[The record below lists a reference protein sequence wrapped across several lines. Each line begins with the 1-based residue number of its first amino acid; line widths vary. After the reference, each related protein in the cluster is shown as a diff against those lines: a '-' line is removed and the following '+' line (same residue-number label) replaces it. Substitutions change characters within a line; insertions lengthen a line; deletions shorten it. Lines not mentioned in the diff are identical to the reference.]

1 MNRKQVNAFLKVI
14 SKDRTRPVLC
24 SAYIDEYKGKSV
36 LVATD
41 GYVLVAMKL
50 EDIEQDHIGKRVSR
64 EAVERWYKLAD
75 GRSRLSGADLQDMM
89 EFDQFNQSDLDGV
102 YPQWQKLVPTEA
114 RTSEFMSSMSI
125 AFNANYAKVLQDV
138 RGIDGLNLK
147 IYGKL
152 APMVHEDETG
162 LYILMPM
169 KETK

>member
-1 MNRKQVNAFLKVI
+1 MNRKQVNAFLKVM
-14 SKDRTRPVLC
+14 SKDKARPVLC
-24 SAYIDEYKGKSV
+24 SAYIDEYKDKSV

-75 GRSRLSGADLQDMM
+75 GRSRLSGADLQEMM
-89 EFDQFNQSDLDGV
+89 EFDQFNQSYLDGV
-102 YPQWQKLVPTEA
+102 YPQWQKLVPQGEPA
-114 RTSEFMSSMSI
+114 SLDSI
-125 AFNANYAKVLQDV
+125 AFNANYAKILQDV

-147 IYGKL
+147 MYGKL
-152 APMVHEDETG
+152 SPMVHEDETG

-169 KETK
+169 KETR

>member
-1 MNRKQVNAFLKVI
+1 MNRKQVNAFLKVM
-14 SKDRTRPVLC
+14 SKDKARPVLC
-24 SAYIDEYKGKSV
+24 SAYIDDYKGKGV

-41 GYVLVAMKL
+41 GYVLVAMRL

-89 EFDQFNQSDLDGV
+89 EFDQFNQSYLDGV
-102 YPQWQKLVPTEA
+102 YPQWQQLVPQGEP
-114 RTSEFMSSMSI
+114 TSLDSI
-125 AFNANYAKVLQDV
+125 AFNANYAKMLQDV

-147 IYGKL
+147 MYGKL

-169 KETK
+169 RETK

>member
-1 MNRKQVNAFLKVI
+1 MNRKQVNAFLKVM
-14 SKDRTRPVLC
+14 SKDKTRPVLC
-24 SAYIDEYKGKSV
+24 SAYIDEYKGKGV

-50 EDIEQDHIGKRVSR
+50 EDIEQYHIGKRVSR

-75 GRSRLSGADLQDMM
+75 GRSRLSGADLQEMM
-89 EFDQFNQSDLDGV
+89 EFDQFNNSYLDGV
-102 YPQWQKLVPTEA
+102 YPQWQQLVPQGET
-114 RTSEFMSSMSI
+114 TSLDSI
-125 AFNANYAKVLQDV
+125 TFNANYAKMLQDV

-147 IYGKL
+147 MYGKL

>member
-1 MNRKQVNAFLKVI
+1 MDRKQVNAFLKVM
-14 SKDRTRPVLC
+14 SKDKTRPVLC
-24 SAYIDEYKGKSV
+24 SAYIDEYKGKGV

-41 GYVLVAMKL
+41 GYVLVAVRL

-75 GRSRLSGADLQDMM
+75 GRSRLSGADLQEMM
-89 EFDQFNQSDLDGV
+89 EFDQFNKSYLDGV
-102 YPQWQKLVPTEA
+102 YPQWQQLVPSKVDVDA
-114 RTSEFMSSMSI
+114 FISDTSIS
-125 AFNANYAKVLQDV
+125 FNANYAKILQDV
-138 RGIDGLNLK
+138 RGIDCLTLK
-147 IYGKL
+147 MYGKL